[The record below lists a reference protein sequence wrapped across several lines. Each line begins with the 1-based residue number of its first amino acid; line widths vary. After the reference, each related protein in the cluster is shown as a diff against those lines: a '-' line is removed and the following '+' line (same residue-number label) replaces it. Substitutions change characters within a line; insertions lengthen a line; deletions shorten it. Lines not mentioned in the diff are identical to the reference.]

1 MLFNT
6 SLGHGRLPSEW
17 KSADVTPIHKKDSKE
32 LAENYRPISLLPII
46 GKIIERCVAKRLYDH
61 LIDFISPLQH
71 GFLKNRSCTTQLVQ
85 VLHTLG
91 QNLDKN
97 IQTDVIYLDFSKA
110 FDSVDH
116 RIILS
121 KLKLHGVE
129 GRCLDWFSDYLTDR
143 TQRVVVDG
151 VASNWSHVTSGVPQG
166 SIWGHCS
173 LYYLSTT
180 CQTQYLLTYMSP
192 YTLMIPKFTTV
203 SSLRTTLNTYS
214 KHYPPWTT
222 GVLETTSNSMN
233 PNVKC
238 YLLPERNIQFAS
250 TINLVQQI
258 CLKLRRRKTLVLQS
272 PTP

>member
-1 MLFNT
+1 M
-6 SLGHGRLPSEW
+6 
-17 KSADVTPIHKKDSKE
+17 
-32 LAENYRPISLLPII
+32 
-46 GKIIERCVAKRLYDH
+46 H

-129 GRCLDWFSDYLTDR
+129 GRCLDWLSDYLTDR

-166 SIWGHCS
+166 SILGPLLFVLFINDLPDTIPTDIYVA
-173 LYYLSTT
+173 LYADDTKAAL
-180 CQTQYLLTYMSP
+180 
-192 YTLMIPKFTTV
+192 TTV

-214 KHYPPWTT
+214 KYYPPWTT

-238 YLLPERNIQFAS
+238 YLLPERNILFAS

>member
-1 MLFNT
+1 M
-6 SLGHGRLPSEW
+6 
-17 KSADVTPIHKKDSKE
+17 
-32 LAENYRPISLLPII
+32 
-46 GKIIERCVAKRLYDH
+46 
-61 LIDFISPLQH
+61 
-71 GFLKNRSCTTQLVQ
+71 
-85 VLHTLG
+85 LHTLG

-116 RIILS
+116 GIILS
-121 KLKLHGVE
+121 KLKSYGVE

-151 VASNWSHVTSGVPQG
+151 VASNWSHVTSGVSQG
-166 SIWGHCS
+166 SILGP
-173 LYYLSTT
+173 LLFVLFINDLPDTI
-180 CQTQYLLTYMSP
+180 LLTYMSP
-192 YTLMIPKFTTV
+192 YMLTIPKLTTV

-238 YLLPERNIQFAS
+238 
-250 TINLVQQI
+250 
-258 CLKLRRRKTLVLQS
+258 
-272 PTP
+272 